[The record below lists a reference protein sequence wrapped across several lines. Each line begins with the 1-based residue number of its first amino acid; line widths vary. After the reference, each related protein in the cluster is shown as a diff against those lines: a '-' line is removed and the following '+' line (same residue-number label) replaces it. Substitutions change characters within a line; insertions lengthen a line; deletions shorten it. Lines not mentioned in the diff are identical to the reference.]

1 MPRTRPTSPLFF
13 SQRLGGAEA
22 LSSEDS
28 FLLSASA
35 PSCLGAKTVTPN
47 SCLWPGTSRSHSI
60 GRISFPGPLC
70 AGILA
75 FNLLAIFLAGCGNSS
90 ARTDTLIYAQSEDPK
105 TLDPVNTDIAEAV
118 HVITNVFDTLVTYHD
133 ETSEIVPALAE
144 KWETSEDGLAWT
156 FHLRQGVRFH
166 DGTELNAEAV
176 KISFDRLLADE
187 HPLVYDTARPYQSAY
202 SMIRDIE
209 TPDGNTVV
217 FHVKHPSAVFLSN
230 LAMFCGSIVSPS
242 ALQELGSA
250 FADNPVGTGPFRVA
264 KWARD
269 QQLVLERF
277 EDHWRGAPKLKNIIF
292 VPVRESATRLQRLQ
306 RGEIDLADN
315 LSPSELSV
323 LAKDKGMTV
332 QEVEGMN
339 VCYLSMQTE
348 KPPLDNLQVRQAIW
362 LAINKQ
368 ELIQVGYTGH
378 ADPAKS
384 MVPPT
389 MWGHHDQLADWPFDL
404 AEAKELMDQA
414 AAESGFSLPVR
425 LSLSIPN
432 QARTYMPRPIEMAD
446 FVKDSLAKIGIEV
459 SVVGRDV
466 NQHFEAL
473 MAGKHELGLA
483 GWNSD
488 NADPDNFLYS
498 LLDPDNISDAGNNLS
513 RWRNDQFHEL
523 LLAGQK
529 EMDREKRLTMY
540 HEAQQ
545 LVLDEAPVVP
555 LAHTKIRT
563 GHKSRLKGYRLHTT
577 GLVRLRQAYFE

>member
-1 MPRTRPTSPLFF
+1 L
-13 SQRLGGAEA
+13 
-22 LSSEDS
+22 
-28 FLLSASA
+28 
-35 PSCLGAKTVTPN
+35 
-47 SCLWPGTSRSHSI
+47 
-60 GRISFPGPLC
+60 
-70 AGILA
+70 
-75 FNLLAIFLAGCGNSS
+75 
-90 ARTDTLIYAQSEDPK
+90 
-105 TLDPVNTDIAEAV
+105 
-118 HVITNVFDTLVTYHD
+118 
-133 ETSEIVPALAE
+133 
-144 KWETSEDGLAWT
+144 
-156 FHLRQGVRFH
+156 
-166 DGTELNAEAV
+166 
-176 KISFDRLLADE
+176 
-187 HPLVYDTARPYQSAY
+187 
-202 SMIRDIE
+202 
-209 TPDGNTVV
+209 
-217 FHVKHPSAVFLSN
+217 KHPSAVFLSN
-230 LAMFCGSIVSPS
+230 LAMFCGSVVSPT
-242 ALQELGSA
+242 ALEKSGSQ
-250 FADNPVGTGPFRVA
+250 FADQPVGTGPFRVA

-269 QQLVLERF
+269 QQLVLARF
-277 EDHWRGAPKLKNIIF
+277 DDHWRGPAKLKNIIF

-315 LSPSELSV
+315 LSPSELAI
-323 LAKDKGMTV
+323 LAKDPAMTV
-332 QEVEGMN
+332 QEVDGMN

-348 KPPLDNLQVRQAIW
+348 KPPLDNVKVRQAIW
-362 LAINKQ
+362 LAINKP

-378 ADPAKS
+378 AEPAKS

-389 MWGHHDQLADWPFDL
+389 MWGYYDSLEDRPFDL
-404 AEAKELMDQA
+404 EAAKKLMDEA
-414 AAESGFSLPVR
+414 AAEAGFSLPVK

-446 FVKDSLAKIGIEV
+446 FLKDVLGQIGIQV

-513 RWRNDQFHEL
+513 RWRNDRFHEL

-529 EMDREKRLTMY
+529 EMDEKKRLAMY

-563 GHKSRLKGYRLHTT
+563 GHKSRLKGFRLHTT